1 MTDTGHEASPEPW
14 DRQADTLIDFIAYDD
29 RPTLLLD
36 IHTRRIR
43 FCNIALD
50 SLLEATRSRNKLQ
63 DWTQSI
69 YNVANHSTGEPIDL
83 GEFAGEKWLGKSL
96 RTSLLTVFCHWSSAS
111 TTTTV
116 AAATLDSLHIQ
127 SESPPDRDHA
137 TPLDSQKLTDMHMG
151 WLEPKNDPWMSY
163 VRNYPFEKTALGPIS
178 TWHPQLR
185 RAVQRMMVC
194 PETRILY
201 WGDKHAM
208 IYNEAAIPIVGKQ
221 HPCLGMPLAETWGQ
235 VMHDQ
240 IDATIKAVVASGKAT
255 QMKNIMFEMQRDDFP
270 EQTWHHFYQLPVID
284 AHDRYLGCVCE
295 FAENTTAVV
304 QESRAAVIDTWIKTA
319 SKATTLS
326 QVWSAAADSLSKT
339 SIDIL
344 AGFIFSVS
352 NDYEGSQ
359 LSSANSEPPELSLDP
374 KDYALQTSF
383 GLSDVVQKP
392 PQSLLRILH
401 TAPSYEK
408 LFILSNDDDSLP
420 ADLRW
425 TTSDQTSINTIC
437 ILPITDL
444 NNRPLAIG
452 VFGMN
457 PKRPLDEG
465 SKSFVASVGDMLRKS
480 AIFVT
485 LPEEQRRNEAIT
497 SALSDRLQVALVK
510 AEKQEESYAR
520 MAKQAPIGMYMLRP
534 DGYPIFVNDAYLAL
548 HGVSR
553 AQFYKHA
560 DEGLGWN
567 PTIYRD
573 DLELVTSM
581 WLATIGGRKPVQ
593 AELRVKAPTASS
605 PDAVRWVES
614 MSYAERDEAGN
625 VTSVQGWLLDVSPR
639 KMNERLVNEK
649 LEDALETKRATETFL
664 DMLSHEM
671 RNPLSSI
678 LQLADGIM
686 SLLKES
692 LASDTI
698 EPLTD
703 SAQTITLC
711 ARHMK
716 TIIGNSNY
724 FYLVELNSDNR
735 TDEVLTFS
743 KLDSNLLVLSLER
756 ARVPTI
762 IDTALKMFE
771 KEIEHANI
779 TASIEVD
786 QSYTDLGLDYVLVD
800 PSRLLQVIINF
811 ISNSVKFTKFENER
825 KIRINLAASVT
836 MPTEKDFGIAFLA
849 PRKDLSKDSSLPTT
863 PLTSVPEWNLGEEV
877 YIYVGVED
885 TGRGLTED
893 ECKVLFQRFAQA
905 SPKTYKT
912 YGGSGLGLFIS
923 RGLSELQGGQI
934 GVKSTAGV
942 GSTFAF
948 FIKTR
953 RADPPRPAS
962 RAESVASTEALTDVH
977 HLPHHEG
984 KQDVQV
990 LTLSSVAE
998 ESSISVKDLH
1008 VLVCE
1013 DNAINQK
1020 VIAQQLRRLG
1030 CHTVHVADD
1039 GLAALTFLATT
1050 TFVSASS
1057 TIPLSLILMD
1067 VEMPVMDGLG
1077 AVRRIRAMEQ
1087 KGEISRHVPV
1097 IAITANARQE
1107 QVVTALEAGMD
1118 EVVTK
1123 PFLVRELVPRMVA
1136 LVQRFASG
1144 GGG

>member
-1 MTDTGHEASPEPW
+1 MTDHGLEASPQPW

-36 IHTRRIR
+36 TSTRRIR

-50 SLLEATRSRNKLQ
+50 SLLEATNCRDRLQ
-63 DWTQSI
+63 EWAASL
-69 YNVANHSTGEPIDL
+69 YHVAKHSTGEPTDL
-83 GEFAGEKWLGKSL
+83 GEFAGEAWLGKSMG
-96 RTSLLTVFCHWSSAS
+96 TSLRTVFCRWAPAS
-111 TTTTV
+111 TTNT
-116 AAATLDSLHIQ
+116 ANAATLDKLHIQ
-127 SESPPDRDHA
+127 SESPPDRNHA
-137 TPLDSQKLTDMHMG
+137 TPLGSQKLTDMHMG
-151 WLEPKNDPWMSY
+151 WLEPKDDPWMSY

-178 TWHPQLR
+178 SWHPQLR

-194 PETRILY
+194 PDTRILY

-221 HPCLGMPLAETWGQ
+221 HPCLGMPLADTWGQ
-235 VMHDQ
+235 VMYDQ
-240 IDATIKAVVASGKAT
+240 IDATIKAVVTSGKAF
-255 QMKNIMFEMQRDDFP
+255 QMRNIMFEMQRDGFP
-270 EQTWHHFYQLPVID
+270 EQTWHHFYQLPVVD

-304 QESRAAVIDTWIKTA
+304 QESRAAVLDAWIKTGA
-319 SKATTLS
+319 SGTTLN
-326 QVWSAAADSLSKT
+326 QVWSAAVDSLSKT
-339 SIDIL
+339 PIDIL
-344 AGFIFSVS
+344 AGCIYSVS
-352 NDYEGSQ
+352 TDFGGSQ
-359 LSSANSEPPELSLDP
+359 FSGSSSETPEPSMIP
-374 KDYALQTSF
+374 KDYILQTSF
-383 GLSDVVQKP
+383 GLSSIENHP
-392 PQSLLRILH
+392 PQSLLKILH
-401 TAPSYEK
+401 TAPSFEK
-408 LFILSNDDDSLP
+408 LLVLRTDDDSLP
-420 ADLRW
+420 TDLRW
-425 TTSDQTSINTIC
+425 TTSDQVSINAVC

-444 NNRPLAIG
+444 NNRRLAIG

-465 SKSFVASVGDMLRKS
+465 SRSYVAGVGDMLRKS

-485 LPEEQRRNEAIT
+485 LPEEQRRNEEIT
-497 SALSDRLQVALVK
+497 SALSDRLQVALLE
-510 AEKQEESYAR
+510 AEKQEETYAR

-534 DGYPIFVNDAYLAL
+534 DGYPISVNDAYLEL

-553 AQFYKHA
+553 AQFYKNA
-560 DEGLGWN
+560 DEGLGWT
-567 PTIYRD
+567 PTIYPD
-573 DLELVTSM
+573 DAELVTSM
-581 WLATIGGRKPVQ
+581 WLDTIGGRKPVQ
-593 AELRVKAPTASS
+593 AEIRLKAPSG
-605 PDAVRWVES
+605 VRWVES
-614 MSYAERDEAGN
+614 MSYAERDDAGS
-625 VTSVQGWLLDVSPR
+625 VTSVRGWLLDVSPR

-716 TIIGNSNY
+716 TII
-724 FYLVELNSDNR
+724 
-735 TDEVLTFS
+735 DEVLTFS

-771 KEIEHANI
+771 KEIEHAKI
-779 TASIEVD
+779 TASINVD

-811 ISNSVKFTKFENER
+811 ISNSVKFTKFEKER
-825 KIRINLAASVT
+825 KIRINLAASAT
-836 MPTEKDFGIAFLA
+836 KPTEKDFGIAFLA

-863 PLTSVPEWNLGEEV
+863 PVSSVPEWNLGEEV

-953 RADPPRPAS
+953 RTDPPRPAS

-1008 VLVCE
+1008 ILVCE

-1039 GLAALTFLATT
+1039 GLAALTFLSTT
-1050 TFVSASS
+1050 TFASPQS

-1077 AVRRIRAMEQ
+1077 AVRRIRAMEG

-1107 QVVTALEAGMD
+1107 QVATALEAGMD

-1136 LVQRFASG
+1136 LVQRYASG
-1144 GGG
+1144 GG